1 MYNVVFY
8 EKSDGSSELWELLE
22 SLRSKMEKSKSS
34 RIQYKLTGTE
44 PTPPDSA
51 PFRRFSPFFLCRAP
65 ALRHQKSRKSI
76 KNCLLTGA
84 SSFAGADFST
94 GKAKPA
100 ANT

>member
-1 MYNVVFY
+1 M
-8 EKSDGSSELWELLE
+8 KQSELLKLFGKNNIKF
-22 SLRSKMEKSKSS
+22 L
-34 RIQYKLTGTE
+34 QHGKLTGTE

-51 PFRRFSPFFLCRAP
+51 PFRRFSPFFLCRAS